1 MSPLWWSASLGKL
14 EKHTTYDIALY
25 LLSLLIKGASC
36 TDFDLTAG
44 WFHCLHQNKSLKKC
58 INYIYYLCKG
68 NVTRYQMP
76 EKSHI
81 FPKLSTSCAVPDTP
95 LRYGFLNVQLC
106 VSVMGNFSYKTFLP
120 TSVVI
125 AIYEDGRSWVNWL
138 TCWFCSFI
146 RIGDGCHIS
155 HSM

>member
-14 EKHTTYDIALY
+14 EKHTTYADWCDIALY

-36 TDFDLTAG
+36 TDFDLTVG
-44 WFHCLHQNKSLKKC
+44 WFRFLHQNKSHKKC

-76 EKSHI
+76 EKSRI
-81 FPKLSTSCAVPDTP
+81 FPKLSISCACRAVPCPATP

-106 VSVMGNFSYKTFLP
+106 VSVMGNVLW
-120 TSVVI
+120 
-125 AIYEDGRSWVNWL
+125 D
-138 TCWFCSFI
+138 
-146 RIGDGCHIS
+146 IS
-155 HSM
+155 TY